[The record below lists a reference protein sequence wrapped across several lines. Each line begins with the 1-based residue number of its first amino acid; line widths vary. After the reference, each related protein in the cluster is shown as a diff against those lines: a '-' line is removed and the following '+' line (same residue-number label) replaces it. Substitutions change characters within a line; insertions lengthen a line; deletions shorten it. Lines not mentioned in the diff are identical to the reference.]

1 MRGLAMLRNTR
12 TIVGLCALSGVS
24 VSAVIGWATGF
35 FAWTVGSVRS
45 LWDGFIA
52 FLNSPF
58 SWEHLAAGAGVLIIP
73 IIIIVVIFAVA
84 DN

>member
-12 TIVGLCALSGVS
+12 TIVRLCVLSGVS
-24 VSAVIGWATGF
+24 VTGVIAWATGF
-35 FAWTVGSVRS
+35 FAWAVGSVRS

-73 IIIIVVIFAVA
+73 IVIIVLIFAIA

>member
-24 VSAVIGWATGF
+24 VTAVIGWATGF
-35 FAWTVGSVRS
+35 FTWAVGSVHS

-73 IIIIVVIFAVA
+73 IVIIVVIFALA

>member
-1 MRGLAMLRNTR
+1 MLRNTR

-24 VSAVIGWATGF
+24 VTAVIGWATW
-35 FAWTVGSVRS
+35 AVGSVRS

-58 SWEHLAAGAGVLIIP
+58 SWEHLAAGAGVLLIP
-73 IIIIVVIFAVA
+73 IIIIVVIFAIA

>member
-1 MRGLAMLRNTR
+1 MRGLAMFKNTR

-24 VSAVIGWATGF
+24 VTAVIGWATGF
-35 FAWTVGSVRS
+35 FAWAVGSARG

-58 SWEHLAAGAGVLIIP
+58 SWEHLAAGAGVLLIP
-73 IIIIVVIFAVA
+73 IVIIFVIFVIA